1 MEHARKLV
9 YSETIEMKSLHGMR
23 FWAILAV
30 LALPAGSFGQDD
42 PSTDGT
48 SSGPPA
54 LGAAQAEEQSGG
66 ASSASEADR
75 LAALEQEIRSL
86 KEANELLTREVDTL
100 RSEIRQLNSRLGD
113 LARSG
118 GARPGSLL
126 GQMATDDD
134 FRREVMRAIQGEVVI
149 DNQTAKRE
157 CFYVNGVHWSV
168 PPGKYVVWVPFG
180 EVTANLKDEEPRDYS
195 DKWQLIR
202 DRETNEPRHYRLRLT
217 IGYPPAGP
225 VGEPGVV
232 ARR

>member
-1 MEHARKLV
+1 
-9 YSETIEMKSLHGMR
+9 MKSLHGMR
-23 FWAILAV
+23 FWAILAL
-30 LALPAGSFGQDD
+30 LALPSGGFGQDGQ
-42 PSTDGT
+42 SAGGT
-48 SSGPPA
+48 GNGPPA
-54 LGAAQAEEQSGG
+54 LPAAPGSDQDQAGDRADESNPQDD
-66 ASSASEADR
+66 ADR
-75 LAALEQEIRSL
+75 LTALEKEVRRL
-86 KEANELLTREVDTL
+86 GEANSLLGREVDAL
-100 RSEIRQLNSRLGD
+100 RGEVRQLNTRLGE
-113 LARSG
+113 LARSGG

-126 GQMATDDD
+126 GQMATDEG

-180 EVTANLKDEEPRDYS
+180 EVTANLKDEEPQEYS

-202 DRETNEPRHYRLRLT
+202 DRESGEPRHYRLRLT